1 MGHQKYKL
9 KDIAIISSGYSFR
22 TKIQNNPNGNTYVIQ
37 MRDISNDRTGII
49 DKPHKVDSEK
59 INKKH
64 ILQKGDILFTAKGA
78 NNFAVYYNEQ
88 YKPAIAASAFFV
100 LRSNV
105 DFILPSYL
113 CWYINSPK
121 AQAFI
126 ESNRAGSYIPNVNK
140 AVLDNL
146 DIIVPPLETQN
157 TIAELYK
164 LSKKEEA
171 ILDKI
176 KDKCTVLINS
186 ILSNLITKNHGN

>member
-1 MGHQKYKL
+1 MDYQRYKL
-9 KDIAIISSGYSFR
+9 KDIANINSGYSFR
-22 TKIQNNPNGNTYVIQ
+22 TKIQNNPKGNTYVIQ
-37 MRDISNDRTGII
+37 MRNISDDQTGII
-49 DKPHKVDSEK
+49 DEPHKVDIEK

-64 ILQKGDILFTAKGA
+64 ILHKGDILFMAKGA
-78 NNFAVYYNEQ
+78 NNFAIYYNEQ

-100 LRSNV
+100 LRTNV
-105 DFILPSYL
+105 DFTLPSYL

-140 AVLDNL
+140 AALDNL
-146 DIIVPPLETQN
+146 DIIVPPIKIQN
-157 TIAELYK
+157 TIADLYR
-164 LSKKEEA
+164 LSKKEET

-176 KDKCTVLINS
+176 KDKRTVLINS